1 MTDQDYLQLARSLN
15 QATRR
20 YTSPKLPVAA
30 SVGND
35 GKIART
41 ESKSITSDAARE
53 DAHTLR
59 HQHDGIFVGKQTIL
73 HNHSS
78 LTTRRPRGGH
88 NSIHIVFN
96 PEHTFPNTIVLQ
108 GIHN

>member
-1 MTDQDYLQLARSLN
+1 MTDQDYLQLARSLKE
-15 QATRR
+15 ATRR
-20 YTSPKLPVAA
+20 YTSPKPSVAT
-30 SVGND
+30 SVGNN

-59 HQHDGIFVGKQTIL
+59 HQHDVIFVGKQTIL

-78 LTTRRPRGGH
+78 LTTRRPRGGYNPIRIML
-88 NSIHIVFN
+88 NS
-96 PEHTFPNTIVLQ
+96 EHTFT
-108 GIHN
+108 HF